1 MKFHLANPVSMDGEK
16 RVKTISV
23 AWNLQTHVV
32 SFAVKETMTGKFTR
46 RAIFPTYATP

>member
-1 MKFHLANPVSMDGEK
+1 MKFHLANSVSVDGEK
-16 RVKTISV
+16 RVKTISGS
-23 AWNLQTHVV
+23 WNLQPDVL